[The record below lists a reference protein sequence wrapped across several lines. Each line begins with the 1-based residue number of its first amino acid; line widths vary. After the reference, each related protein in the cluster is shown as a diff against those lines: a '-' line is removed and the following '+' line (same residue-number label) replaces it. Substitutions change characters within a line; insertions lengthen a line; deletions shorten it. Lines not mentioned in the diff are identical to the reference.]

1 LVHINNPKIE
11 KIEEFLNTEFFE
23 PDKNIHEKEFR
34 KLIRLRSLRIHYFRR
49 IKFLSS
55 FEYWATKPEWMVL
68 TVLPVL
74 PPDLRPILA
83 LDSQQIAVSDLNKL
97 YQTVIFRN
105 KG

>member
-1 LVHINNPKIE
+1 
-11 KIEEFLNTEFFE
+11 
-23 PDKNIHEKEFR
+23 
-34 KLIRLRSLRIHYFRR
+34 
-49 IKFLSS
+49 
-55 FEYWATKPEWMVL
+55 MVL

-105 KG
+105 QRVKRFYGDYFV